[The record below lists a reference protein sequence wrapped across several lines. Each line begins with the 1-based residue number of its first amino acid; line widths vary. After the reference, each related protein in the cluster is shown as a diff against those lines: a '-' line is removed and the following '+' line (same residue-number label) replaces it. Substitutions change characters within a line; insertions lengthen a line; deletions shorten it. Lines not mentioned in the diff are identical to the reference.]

1 VKSKSIDDAKSGVG
15 KLHEADGKRTRWST
29 RTQVIV
35 SALVVLHMLAVVAEP
50 FHFFT
55 RSRVRPSA
63 ADARLLRQTLAPYV
77 DFMYL
82 SHGYFFFAPNPGPNH
97 IIRCELT
104 PIPGTNAKSTSQP
117 VVIEY
122 PDRKDQWPR
131 LLYHRHFMMSEF
143 YNNMFVP
150 PEAPIEARQ
159 SPETI
164 AQWQGERDRYV
175 MIQKS
180 IRKNLKRKY
189 PNHEVQ
195 LRRIEHYQ
203 PSEYQYFNE
212 RWKLTDPR
220 LYVELPESFPTEA
233 AINGAGSNQAN
244 PDPAAPN
251 NASLNGSPASGP
263 VSDLPIPLNVPNK

>member
-1 VKSKSIDDAKSGVG
+1 VKSKSTSEG
-15 KLHEADGKRTRWST
+15 KGAFGKVPEASERRIAWST
-29 RTQVIV
+29 RTQVIA

-63 ADARLLRQTLAPYV
+63 EDARLLRQTLAPYV

-104 PIPGTNAKSTSQP
+104 PIPGTNAKPTSQP

-122 PDRKDQWPR
+122 PDRKDEWPR

-159 SPETI
+159 RPETL

-175 MIQKS
+175 MIQES
-180 IRKNLKRKY
+180 ITKNLMRKF
-189 PNHEVQ
+189 PEHTVQ
-195 LRRIEHYQ
+195 LKRIEHYQ
-203 PSEYQYFNE
+203 PSEYQYFQE

-220 LYVELPESFPTEA
+220 LYVELPESFPQEEPPTSTNSPEPPSS
-233 AINGAGSNQAN
+233 GST
-244 PDPAAPN
+244 P
-251 NASLNGSPASGP
+251 
-263 VSDLPIPLNVPNK
+263 DLPIPLNVPNK